1 MKSMF
6 AAACAVAAVGAHCS
20 AAAQV
25 PNVATPRMGTE
36 AAGPPAP
43 ETAYEPLASVRTG
56 PLPPSLSLAD
66 ALSEGLAR
74 SQAIIAA
81 EADVR
86 AARGRLRQ
94 AGYRANPELSLE
106 VENVLGTGELAGLR
120 AMETTLSV
128 NQRLDL
134 AGRRGARVRFAQ
146 AELIVQQL
154 RLAIV
159 QADLQF
165 TVREQ
170 FARAVA
176 AREKLA
182 QASDTVARAREL
194 SRVAGVLVEVGRDP
208 PLRAIRA
215 RSALAQAVADEEAA
229 RAEDLAARSLLAAA
243 LGSSRAI
250 AFVEGDMSLPP
261 PSVVGSPLELRLAD
275 AERASAEA
283 SLAIELT
290 ANRLDPAVGLGVR
303 HIRETGDI
311 GLVGGVSIPL
321 PVFDRNRGGISAARA
336 ALEGAEARRAGAE
349 IAADARAR
357 NARGAVDANLRR
369 VEALEQ
375 SAIPEAAEALR
386 LAELSY
392 REGRATLLELL
403 DTQESY
409 TAARAALTDARL
421 ALALAQAELARA
433 VATGDTES

>member
-1 MKSMF
+1 M
-6 AAACAVAAVGAHCS
+6 
-20 AAAQV
+20 
-25 PNVATPRMGTE
+25 
-36 AAGPPAP
+36 
-43 ETAYEPLASVRTG
+43 
-56 PLPPSLSLAD
+56 
-66 ALSEGLAR
+66 
-74 SQAIIAA
+74 
-81 EADVR
+81 
-86 AARGRLRQ
+86 
-94 AGYRANPELSLE
+94 
-106 VENVLGTGELAGLR
+106 
-120 AMETTLSV
+120 
-128 NQRLDL
+128 
-134 AGRRGARVRFAQ
+134 
-146 AELIVQQL
+146 
-154 RLAIV
+154 
-159 QADLQF
+159 
-165 TVREQ
+165 
-170 FARAVA
+170 
-176 AREKLA
+176 
-182 QASDTVARAREL
+182 
-194 SRVAGVLVEVGRDP
+194 
-208 PLRAIRA
+208 
-215 RSALAQAVADEEAA
+215 
-229 RAEDLAARSLLAAA
+229 LAAA